1 MEYICKVGTPSGE
14 IVERSFDA
22 PNEEALKADL
32 ARQGLFLFSH
42 RKATQGFRLFA
53 PRVKA
58 ESLQL
63 FGQELAALLR
73 AGLPLAQSMD
83 LMVER
88 QRDPLF
94 KRSLGAVRDR
104 IKSGAALSESFRQ
117 EGSLYPQMFSASLI
131 AGERSGNLEAVLRRF
146 VTYVKLNQTIKKKA
160 IAASV
165 YPMVLFSGMFGLMFV
180 MLTRVLPQF
189 TGFYGSLGAE
199 LPLPTRILLGLSE
212 QARTWSLPLFV
223 VLAVGLGAFAVWI
236 QDPPN
241 RERFDGW
248 ILRIPFFGSLMRT
261 YSTSQLARSLSTL
274 LSGGLPLV
282 QSLGVAAASVGN
294 RAISAAAF
302 GAVPQIQEGKSLS
315 MALGA
320 TGHVE
325 GLTVE
330 MIRVGE
336 STGALGEMLSQVADF
351 YDEDLEVKVQTI
363 LSLVE
368 PVLLIFM
375 AVVIGAMVLALYL
388 PMFEAF
394 SAIQTRTGGG

>member
-1 MEYICKVGTPSGE
+1 MEYICKVGTPAGE

-22 PNEEALKADL
+22 PSEEALQADL
-32 ARQGLFLFSH
+32 LRQGLFLFSH
-42 RKATQGFRLFA
+42 RRATQGFRLRSV
-53 PRVKA
+53 RVKP
-58 ESLQL
+58 ENLQL
-63 FGQELAALLR
+63 FGQELAALLK

-94 KRSLGAVRDR
+94 KRSLGSVRDR
-104 IKSGAALSESFRQ
+104 IKSGTALSEAVRQ
-117 EGSLYPQMFSASLI
+117 EGALYPQMFSASLI
-131 AGERSGNLEAVLRRF
+131 AGERSGNLEVVLRRF
-146 VTYVKLNQTIKKKA
+146 VSYVKLNQAIKKKA
-160 IAASV
+160 ISASV
-165 YPMVLFSGMFGLMFV
+165 YPMVLFSGMFGLMYV

-189 TGFYGSLGAE
+189 TDFYGTLGAQ
-199 LPLPTRILLGLSE
+199 LPLPTRILLGISD
-212 QARTWSLPLFV
+212 QVRQWSLPLFAA
-223 VLAVGLGAFAVWI
+223 LAAGLFGLVTWL
-236 QDPPN
+236 QTSVN

-248 ILRIPFFGSLMRT
+248 SLRIPFFGALMRT

-282 QSLGVAAASVGN
+282 QALGVAAASVGN
-294 RAISAAAF
+294 RAIAAAAAA
-302 GAVPQIQEGKSLS
+302 AVPQIQEGKSLS
-315 MALGA
+315 LALDA
-320 TGHVE
+320 TGHIE
-325 GLTVE
+325 PLTVE

-336 STGALGEMLSQVADF
+336 NTGALGEMLNQVADF

-363 LSLVE
+363 LALVE

-394 SAIQTRTGGG
+394 SAIQSRVGG

>member
-22 PNEEALKADL
+22 PSEEALKADL
-32 ARQGLFLFSH
+32 LRQGLFLFAH
-42 RKATQGFRLFA
+42 KKAAQPFRFMA
-53 PRVKA
+53 PRVKP
-58 ESLQL
+58 ENLQL
-63 FGQELAALLR
+63 FGQELAALLK

-104 IKSGAALSESFRQ
+104 VKSGAALSESFRQ
-117 EGSLYPQMFSASLI
+117 EGALYPPMFSASLI

-146 VTYVKLNQTIKKKA
+146 VSYVKLNQAIKKKV
-160 IAASV
+160 ISASV
-165 YPMVLFSGMFGLMFV
+165 YPLVLFSGMFGLMYV

-189 TGFYGSLGAE
+189 TDFYGSLGAT
-199 LPLPTRILLGLSE
+199 LPLPTRVLLGLSRLVG
-212 QARTWSLPLFV
+212 QWSLPLFV
-223 VLAVGLGAFAVWI
+223 LFVASIFAFLTWLQA
-236 QDPPN
+236 PAN

-248 ILRIPFFGSLMRT
+248 ILRVPFFGSLLRT

-274 LSGGLPLV
+274 LAGGLPLV
-282 QSLGVAAASVGN
+282 QSLTVASASVGN
-294 RAISAAAF
+294 RAISASALA
-302 GAVPQIQEGKSLS
+302 AVPQIQEGKSLS
-315 MALGA
+315 LALGA

-325 GLTVE
+325 ALTVE

-336 STGALGEMLSQVADF
+336 STGALGEMLNQVADF

-363 LSLVE
+363 LALVE
-368 PVLLIFM
+368 PVLLVFM

-394 SAIQTRTGGG
+394 SAIQARVGG

>member
-14 IVERSFDA
+14 IVERTFEA
-22 PNEEALKADL
+22 PDDDALKADL
-32 ARQGLFLFSH
+32 QRQGLFLFSH
-42 RKATQGFRLFA
+42 RRVRSGLPFLA

-63 FGQELAALLR
+63 FGQEIAALLK

-94 KRSLGAVRDR
+94 RRSLAAVRDR
-104 IKSGAALSESFRQ
+104 VKSGAALSDSFRQ
-117 EGSLYPQMFSASLI
+117 EGALYPPMFSASLV
-131 AGERSGNLEAVLRRF
+131 AGERSGNLEGVLRRF
-146 VTYVKLNQTIKKKA
+146 VSYVKLNQAIKKKA

-165 YPMVLFSGMFGLMFV
+165 YPAVLFSGMFGLMFV

-189 TGFYGSLGAE
+189 TGFYATLGAQ
-199 LPLPTRILLGLSE
+199 LPLPTRVLLGLSE
-212 QARTWSLPLFV
+212 QARAWSLPL
-223 VLAVGLGAFAVWI
+223 LAVLVALGIGFAGWFQAVAN
-236 QDPPN
+236 QT
-241 RERFDGW
+241 RFDGW
-248 ILRIPFFGSLMRT
+248 LLRLPFFGGLMRT
-261 YSTSQLARSLSTL
+261 YATSQLARSLATL

-282 QSLGVAAASVGN
+282 QALSVAAASVGN
-294 RAISAAAF
+294 RAIAAAAA

-315 MALGA
+315 TALGV
-320 TGHVE
+320 TGEVE
-325 GLTVE
+325 PLAVE

-336 STGALGEMLSQVADF
+336 NTGALGEMLNQVADF
-351 YDEDLEVKVQTI
+351 YDEDLDVKVQTI
-363 LSLVE
+363 LAMVE
-368 PVLLIFM
+368 PVLLILM

-394 SAIQTRTGGG
+394 SAIQSRVGG

>member
-1 MEYICKVGTPSGE
+1 MEYICKVGTPAGE
-14 IVERSFDA
+14 IVERSIDA
-22 PNEEALKADL
+22 ASEEALKADL
-32 ARQGLFLFSH
+32 QRQGLFLFSH
-42 RKATQGFRLFA
+42 RVATQRFRLLA

-63 FGQELAALLR
+63 FGQELAALLK

-88 QRDPLF
+88 QRAPMF
-94 KRSLGAVRDR
+94 KRSLASVRDR
-104 IKSGAALSESFRQ
+104 VRSGAALSEAFRQ
-117 EGSLYPQMFSASLI
+117 EGALYPQMFSATLI

-146 VTYVKLNQTIKKKA
+146 VSYVKLSQTIKKRVV
-160 IAASV
+160 AASV
-165 YPMVLFSGMFGLMFV
+165 YPLVLFSGMFVLMYV

-189 TGFYGSLGAE
+189 TNFYESLESE
-199 LPLPTRILLGLSE
+199 LPLPTRMLLAVSE
-212 QARTWSLPLFV
+212 FFRQWSV
-223 VLAVGLGAFAVWI
+223 VLAFVLAAAIAGLLIWLQTPA
-236 QDPPN
+236 N
-241 RERFDGW
+241 RERFDSW
-248 ILRIPFFGSLMRT
+248 ILKIPFFGGLMRT

-282 QSLGVAAASVGN
+282 QALSVASASVGN
-294 RAISAAAF
+294 RAISASAAA
-302 GAVPQIQEGKSLS
+302 AVPQIQEGKSLS
-315 MALGA
+315 MALDASGQ
-320 TGHVE
+320 VE
-325 GLTVE
+325 PLTVE

-336 STGALGEMLSQVADF
+336 STGALGEMLNQVADF

-388 PMFEAF
+388 PMFEAL
-394 SAIQTRTGGG
+394 SVMQSRG

>member
-1 MEYICKVGTPSGE
+1 MEYICRVGTPAGE

-32 ARQGLFLFSH
+32 LRQGLFLFSH
-42 RKATQGFRLFA
+42 RKASSSFRLGS
-53 PRVKA
+53 PRVKP
-58 ESLQL
+58 EHLQL
-63 FGQELAALLR
+63 FGQELAALLK

-88 QRDPLF
+88 QREPRF
-94 KRSLGAVRDR
+94 KRSLSAVRDR
-104 IKSGAALSESFRQ
+104 VKSGAALSESFRQ
-117 EGSLYPQMFSASLI
+117 EGALYPEMFSASLI
-131 AGERSGNLEAVLRRF
+131 AGERSGNLEGVLRRF
-146 VTYVKLNQTIKKKA
+146 VSYVKLNQTIKKK
-160 IAASV
+160 IISASV
-165 YPMVLFSGMFGLMFV
+165 YPMVLFAGMFGLMYV

-189 TGFYGSLGAE
+189 TGFYGTLGAQ
-199 LPLPTRILLGLSE
+199 LPLPTRILMGLSE
-212 QARTWSLPLFV
+212 QARAWSLPLLIGIVAIGF
-223 VLAVGLGAFAVWI
+223 AFSAWLRN
-236 QDPPN
+236 PRN

-248 ILRIPFFGSLMRT
+248 VLGIPFFGALLRT

-282 QSLGVAAASVGN
+282 QALGVASASVGN
-294 RAISAAAF
+294 RAIAASAAA
-302 GAVPQIQEGKSLS
+302 AVPQIQQGKSLS
-315 MALGA
+315 LALDA

-325 GLTVE
+325 PLTVE

-336 STGALGEMLSQVADF
+336 NTGALGEMLNQVADF

-368 PVLLIFM
+368 PVLLVFM
-375 AVVIGAMVLALYL
+375 AVVIGSMVLALYL

-394 SAIQTRTGGG
+394 SALQTRGGG

>member
-22 PNEEALKADL
+22 PSEELLRADIS
-32 ARQGLFLFSH
+32 RQGLFLFSH
-42 RKATQGFRLFA
+42 RRVGSTFRLMA
-53 PRVKA
+53 PRVRA

-63 FGQELAALLR
+63 FGQELAALLK

-104 IKSGAALSESFRQ
+104 VKSGAALSESFRQ
-117 EGSLYPQMFSASLI
+117 EGTLYPQMFAASLI
-131 AGERSGNLEAVLRRF
+131 AGERSGNLEGVLRRF
-146 VTYVKLNQTIKKKA
+146 VSYVKLSQTIKKRA

-165 YPMVLFSGMFGLMFV
+165 YPLVLFSGMFALMYV

-189 TGFYGSLGAE
+189 TGFYAGLGAQ
-199 LPLPTRILLGLSE
+199 LPLPTRILLALSE
-212 QARTWSLPLFV
+212 KVQAWSLPIGGLFV
-223 VLAVGLGAFAVWI
+223 VGVGAGLTWL
-236 QDPPN
+236 QNPSN

-248 ILRIPFFGSLMRT
+248 VLRIPFFGPLMRT

-274 LSGGLPLV
+274 LTGGLPLV
-282 QSLGVAAASVGN
+282 QALSVAAASVGN
-294 RAISAAAF
+294 RAISASASA
-302 GAVPQIQEGKSLS
+302 AVPQIQEGKSLS
-315 MALGA
+315 LALDA

-325 GLTVE
+325 PLTVE

-336 STGALGEMLSQVADF
+336 NTGALGEMLNQVADF

-363 LSLVE
+363 LALVE

-375 AVVIGAMVLALYL
+375 AVVIGGMVLALYL

-394 SAIQTRTGGG
+394 SALQTRTGA

>member
-1 MEYICKVGTPSGE
+1 MEYICKIGTPAGE

-32 ARQGLFLFSH
+32 LRQSLFLFSH
-42 RKATQGFRLFA
+42 RKATHGFRFGA
-53 PRVKA
+53 PRVKP

-63 FGQELAALLR
+63 FGQELAALLK

-88 QRDPLF
+88 QRDPRF

-104 IKSGAALSESFRQ
+104 IKSGAALSEAFRQ
-117 EGSLYPQMFSASLI
+117 EGALYPQMFSASLI

-146 VTYVKLNQTIKKKA
+146 VSYVKLNQTIKKKVV
-160 IAASV
+160 AASV
-165 YPMVLFSGMFGLMFV
+165 YPMVLFMGMFGLMYV

-189 TGFYGSLGAE
+189 TGFYGSLGAQ
-199 LPLPTRILLGLSE
+199 LPLPTRILLGLSD
-212 QARTWSLPLFV
+212 QARQWSLPLLVVFV
-223 VLAVGLGAFAVWI
+223 AGAFGSAVWL
-236 QDPPN
+236 QKTAN

-248 ILRIPFFGSLMRT
+248 VLNIPFFGALMRT

-282 QSLGVAAASVGN
+282 QALGVASASVGN
-294 RAISAAAF
+294 RAISASAAS
-302 GAVPQIQEGKSLS
+302 AVPQIQEGKSLS
-315 MALGA
+315 MALDA

-325 GLTVE
+325 PLTVE

-336 STGALGEMLSQVADF
+336 NTGALGEMLNQVADF

-368 PVLLIFM
+368 PVLLVFM

-394 SAIQTRTGGG
+394 SALQSRVGPG

>member
-22 PNEEALKADL
+22 PDVEALKAEL
-32 ARQGLFLFSH
+32 QKQGLFLFSH
-42 RKATQGFRLFA
+42 RSASRGIGFFA
-53 PRVKA
+53 PRVKP

-63 FGQELAALLR
+63 FGQELAALLK

-94 KRSLGAVRDR
+94 RRSLAAVRDR
-104 IKSGAALSESFRQ
+104 VKAGAALSESFRL
-117 EGSLYPQMFSASLI
+117 EGALYPQMFAASLI
-131 AGERSGNLEAVLRRF
+131 AGERSGNLEGVLRRF
-146 VTYVKLNQTIKKKA
+146 VSYVKLNQAIKKKV

-165 YPMVLFSGMFGLMFV
+165 YPMVLFSGMFGLMYV

-189 TGFYGSLGAE
+189 TGFYASLGAQ

-212 QARTWSLPLFV
+212 QVRLWSLPLILL
-223 VLAVGLGAFAVWI
+223 LAAAVFALVTWT
-236 QDPPN
+236 QSPRN

-248 ILRIPFFGSLMRT
+248 MLRIPFFGALMKT

-282 QSLGVAAASVGN
+282 QSLAVASASVGN
-294 RAISAAAF
+294 RAISASASA
-302 GAVPQIQEGKSLS
+302 AVPQIQEGKSLS
-315 MALGA
+315 LALGA

-325 GLTVE
+325 ALTVE

-336 STGALGEMLSQVADF
+336 STGALGEMLNQVADF
-351 YDEDLEVKVQTI
+351 YDEDLDVKVQTI

-394 SAIQTRTGGG
+394 SAIQTRVGG

>member
-1 MEYICKVGTPSGE
+1 MEYICKVGTPAGE
-14 IVERSFDA
+14 IVERSFEA
-22 PNEEALKADL
+22 PDEDVLKSDL
-32 ARQGLFLFSH
+32 QRQGLFLFSH
-42 RKATQGFRLFA
+42 KRANRGFRFRAL
-53 PRVKA
+53 RVKP
-58 ESLQL
+58 ENLQL
-63 FGQELAALLR
+63 FGQELAALLK

-94 KRSLGAVRDR
+94 KRSLAAVRDR
-104 IKSGAALSESFRQ
+104 IKSGSALSEAFRQ
-117 EGSLYPQMFSASLI
+117 EGALYPQMFAASLV

-146 VTYVKLNQTIKKKA
+146 VSYVRLNQTIKKKV
-160 IAASV
+160 ISASV
-165 YPMVLFSGMFGLMFV
+165 YPMVLFSGMFGLMYV

-189 TGFYGSLGAE
+189 TGFYGSLGAQ
-199 LPLPTRILLGLSE
+199 LPLPTRVLMAASE
-212 QARTWSLPLFV
+212 QARQWSLPLLIL
-223 VLAVGLGAFAVWI
+223 LAAGGFAFATWL
-236 QDPPN
+236 QAPAN

-248 ILRIPFFGSLMRT
+248 ILRIPFFGALMRT

-282 QSLGVAAASVGN
+282 QALGVASASVGN
-294 RAISAAAF
+294 RAISAAASS
-302 GAVPQIQEGKSLS
+302 AVPQVQQGKSLS
-315 MALGA
+315 LALDA

-325 GLTVE
+325 PLTVE

-336 STGALGEMLSQVADF
+336 NTGALGEMLNQVADF

-368 PVLLIFM
+368 PVLLVFM
-375 AVVIGAMVLALYL
+375 AVVIGSMVLALYL

-394 SAIQTRTGGG
+394 SALQTRGGG

>member
-1 MEYICKVGTPSGE
+1 MEYICKVGTPAGE

-22 PNEEALKADL
+22 PNEDALKADL
-32 ARQGLFLFSH
+32 QRQGLFLFSL
-42 RKATQGFRLFA
+42 RKPSRSFSFRS

-58 ESLQL
+58 QNLQL
-63 FGQELAALLR
+63 FGQELAALLK

-94 KRSLGAVRDR
+94 RRSLSAVRDR

-117 EGSLYPQMFSASLI
+117 EGALYPPMFSASLI
-131 AGERSGNLEAVLRRF
+131 AGERSGNLEGVLRRF
-146 VTYVKLNQTIKKKA
+146 VSYVKLNQAIKKKV
-160 IAASV
+160 ISASV
-165 YPMVLFSGMFGLMFV
+165 YPMVLFAGMSGLMYV

-189 TGFYGSLGAE
+189 TDFYGTLGAQ
-199 LPLPTRILLGLSE
+199 LPLPTRILLTLSNQTRE
-212 QARTWSLPLFV
+212 WSLPIFV
-223 VLAVGLGAFAVWI
+223 MTLVASAAMFSWLQKDA
-236 QDPPN
+236 N
-241 RERFDGW
+241 RTRFDGW
-248 ILRIPFFGSLMRT
+248 ILRIPFFGQLMRT

-282 QSLGVAAASVGN
+282 QALSVASASVGN
-294 RAISAAAF
+294 RAISSAAAA
-302 GAVPQIQEGKSLS
+302 AVPQIQEGKSLS
-315 MALGA
+315 MALDA

-325 GLTVE
+325 PLTVE

-336 STGALGEMLSQVADF
+336 STGALGEMLNQVADF

-363 LSLVE
+363 LALVE

-394 SAIQTRTGGG
+394 SAIQTRTGG